1 MNTDLKNETQ
11 AEPVSA
17 TVQSGSVSI
26 PFWVIDYAQKIEL
39 FMKVN
44 GVDAWALGGI
54 QSRDFPPAPQPQAEP
69 VGEWVMVPREPTPA
83 MAEAMARNAVDGDF
97 DKDLSNGIKEKCVR
111 LAASDY
117 RAALAA
123 APQQQVDQTDWHRI
137 ARVQSAKLA
146 AALNEPGAQ
155 ERLDAAL
162 LAWKQPSPQPQAE
175 PVGEWVMVPREPTDA
190 MTTSALYEADV
201 STEVAAKAWAAMLA
215 AAPQPQASAEDVAH
229 MERIMQRAYF
239 YPEDVAAWQ
248 RIEADMNR
256 LLGVG
261 RE

>member
-69 VGEWVMVPREPTPA
+69 VGEWVMVPREPT
-83 MAEAMARNAVDGDF
+83 
-97 DKDLSNGIKEKCVR
+97 
-111 LAASDY
+111 
-117 RAALAA
+117 
-123 APQQQVDQTDWHRI
+123 
-137 ARVQSAKLA
+137 
-146 AALNEPGAQ
+146 
-155 ERLDAAL
+155 
-162 LAWKQPSPQPQAE
+162 
-175 PVGEWVMVPREPTDA
+175 DA
-190 MTTSALYEADV
+190 MTTSAYYEADV

-215 AAPQPQASAEDVAH
+215 AAPQPQASAEDVRRVDEAV
-229 MERIMQRAYF
+229 A
-239 YPEDVAAWQ
+239 EDLCEESWEAWQ
-248 RIEADMNR
+248 RIRAS
-256 LLGVG
+256 LGVG
-261 RE
+261 RD